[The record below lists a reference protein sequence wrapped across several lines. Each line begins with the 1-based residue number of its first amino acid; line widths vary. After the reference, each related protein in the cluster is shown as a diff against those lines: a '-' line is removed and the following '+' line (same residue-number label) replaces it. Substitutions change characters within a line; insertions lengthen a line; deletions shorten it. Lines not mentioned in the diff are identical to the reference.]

1 MAAADA
7 AWRASLQGVSVAD
20 LVGSVE
26 RDSGPEA
33 LPAVGAW
40 LRLGKASDGT

>member
-7 AWRASLQGVSVAD
+7 AWRASLRGVSVAD

-33 LPAVGAW
+33 LPGIGAW
-40 LRLGKASDGT
+40 LDSAHASDG